1 MRPSYNRFFGF
12 YQGPRAWF
20 QQICLPNL
28 LRLWVLSRLWMHI
41 YKTGFV
47 EEAQTEKTLIQQEV
61 QLWPCS
67 VLYFDPDKLFFYILL
82 CKLVITIRYMINSC
96 DKWSTGFHGNDQ
108 CLSYMINSLSY
119 QWSTV
124 VINDQQSFMAMI
136 NVYLTWSTV
145 FHPMIDVDH
154 AWTVMNDIVHKAMN
168 NANCIYTL
176 TFTFLLSS
184 SPTSG
189 ERRGGDGC

>member
-1 MRPSYNRFFGF
+1 MEFRFVFKFKPADVSSWSPLSYIEVNWIQNYKRMK
-12 YQGPRAWF
+12 
-20 QQICLPNL
+20 QISL
-28 LRLWVLSRLWMHI
+28 
-41 YKTGFV
+41 F
-47 EEAQTEKTLIQQEV
+47 
-61 QLWPCS
+61 S
-67 VLYFDPDKLFFYILL
+67 V
-82 CKLVITIRYMINSC
+82 VITLRYMINSC

>member
-1 MRPSYNRFFGF
+1 MTK
-12 YQGPRAWF
+12 WF
-20 QQICLPNL
+20 AIRKFSDHDTIHDQ
-28 LRLWVLSRLWMHI
+28 
-41 YKTGFV
+41 
-47 EEAQTEKTLIQQEV
+47 
-61 QLWPCS
+61 QLW
-67 VLYFDPDKLFFYILL
+67 
-82 CKLVITIRYMINSC
+82 YMINRLSWQ
-96 DKWSTGFHGNDQ
+96 WSMFIVHDQ
-108 CLSYMINSLSY
+108 QSFI

-124 VINDQQSFMAMI
+124 VINDQQSFMSMI

-154 AWTVMNDIVHKAMN
+154 AWTIMNDIVHKAMN

-189 ERRGGDGC
+189 ERRGGMVASDHDYVTMKVIVITSNHPPLFARRRSASYWAKKWKWVYIYSLHCSWLYEQYHS

>member
-1 MRPSYNRFFGF
+1 MCPFCILRTVIVF
-12 YQGPRAWF
+12 QG
-20 QQICLPNL
+20 IKGN
-28 LRLWVLSRLWMHI
+28 
-41 YKTGFV
+41 
-47 EEAQTEKTLIQQEV
+47 
-61 QLWPCS
+61 
-67 VLYFDPDKLFFYILL
+67 ILL
-82 CKLVITIRYMINSC
+82 STSLPKLNIWATGRHQNVLFGRYFCCTWSEGVMITIWYMINSC
-96 DKWSTGFHGNDQ
+96 DTWSTGFHGNDQ

-124 VINDQQSFMAMI
+124 AINDQQSFMAMI

-189 ERRGGDGC
+189 ERRVGDGCSVSNGTVDHVWNMLIIQW

>member
-1 MRPSYNRFFGF
+1 MGHTVWAPKGREGRS
-12 YQGPRAWF
+12 QAGPKGKKPARRAA
-20 QQICLPNL
+20 N
-28 LRLWVLSRLWMHI
+28 
-41 YKTGFV
+41 
-47 EEAQTEKTLIQQEV
+47 
-61 QLWPCS
+61 
-67 VLYFDPDKLFFYILL
+67 
-82 CKLVITIRYMINSC
+82 YMINSC
-96 DKWSTGFHGNDQ
+96 DTWSTGFHGNDQ

-189 ERRGGDGC
+189 ERRGGDGCSVSNGTVDHVWNMLIIQW

>member
-1 MRPSYNRFFGF
+1 MKDVHTVIPLCFKSFSFNLFVSTFHSFFNVVWKF
-12 YQGPRAWF
+12 
-20 QQICLPNL
+20 CE
-28 LRLWVLSRLWMHI
+28 S
-41 YKTGFV
+41 
-47 EEAQTEKTLIQQEV
+47 IQQTL
-61 QLWPCS
+61 QSDMLH
-67 VLYFDPDKLFFYILL
+67 
-82 CKLVITIRYMINSC
+82 LVITIRYMINSC
-96 DKWSTGFHGNDQ
+96 DTWSTGFHGNDQ

>member
-1 MRPSYNRFFGF
+1 
-12 YQGPRAWF
+12 
-20 QQICLPNL
+20 
-28 LRLWVLSRLWMHI
+28 
-41 YKTGFV
+41 
-47 EEAQTEKTLIQQEV
+47 
-61 QLWPCS
+61 
-67 VLYFDPDKLFFYILL
+67 
-82 CKLVITIRYMINSC
+82 MI
-96 DKWSTGFHGNDQ
+96 D
-108 CLSYMINSLSY
+108 SLSY

-124 VINDQQSFMAMI
+124 VMNDQQSFMAMI

-145 FHPMIDVDH
+145 FHPMINVDH

-189 ERRGGDGC
+189 ELRGGMVALSQMALLIMYEICWSSNDRLLIMDEICWSCNDAAVDRGWNLFIMLWYAFDHGDDMLIMLR

>member
-1 MRPSYNRFFGF
+1 
-12 YQGPRAWF
+12 
-20 QQICLPNL
+20 
-28 LRLWVLSRLWMHI
+28 
-41 YKTGFV
+41 
-47 EEAQTEKTLIQQEV
+47 
-61 QLWPCS
+61 
-67 VLYFDPDKLFFYILL
+67 
-82 CKLVITIRYMINSC
+82 MINSC
-96 DKWSTGFHGNDQ
+96 DTWSTGFHGNDQ

-189 ERRGGDGC
+189 ERRGGGKAALSQLPPFLGFEQKYFNREFLEHWKIMCQFAEAVVSTSEEKKAPPYMERLQKEHCKWKNKQ

>member
-1 MRPSYNRFFGF
+1 MQLALFSKRIHKLKLN
-12 YQGPRAWF
+12 
-20 QQICLPNL
+20 N
-28 LRLWVLSRLWMHI
+28 
-41 YKTGFV
+41 
-47 EEAQTEKTLIQQEV
+47 EKKKNDSDHNTIHDQ
-61 QLWPCS
+61 QLW
-67 VLYFDPDKLFFYILL
+67 
-82 CKLVITIRYMINSC
+82 YMINRLSWQ
-96 DKWSTGFHGNDQ
+96 WSMFIVHDQ
-108 CLSYMINSLSY
+108 QPFI

-189 ERRGGDGC
+189 ERRGGYGC

>member
-1 MRPSYNRFFGF
+1 
-12 YQGPRAWF
+12 
-20 QQICLPNL
+20 
-28 LRLWVLSRLWMHI
+28 
-41 YKTGFV
+41 
-47 EEAQTEKTLIQQEV
+47 
-61 QLWPCS
+61 
-67 VLYFDPDKLFFYILL
+67 
-82 CKLVITIRYMINSC
+82 MINSC
-96 DKWSTGFHGNDQ
+96 DTWSTGFHGNDQ

-176 TFTFLLSS
+176 TFIFLLSS

-189 ERRGGDGC
+189 ERRGGGWLLCLKWHCWSCMKYVDHPMIGCWSWMKFVDQMYDRILIMGMICWSYRW